1 MELPEKSDLITQQI
15 WFVLN
20 KNNEILMFLDEPV
33 KNPKTKK
40 WEGKC
45 PYINSRINNEI
56 AALAQQAQM
65 SFESNP
71 ECIEIQFK
79 RK

>member
-45 PYINSRINNEI
+45 PLR
-56 AALAQQAQM
+56 A
-65 SFESNP
+65 
-71 ECIEIQFK
+71 IQNVLKFNLK
-79 RK
+79 ENKI